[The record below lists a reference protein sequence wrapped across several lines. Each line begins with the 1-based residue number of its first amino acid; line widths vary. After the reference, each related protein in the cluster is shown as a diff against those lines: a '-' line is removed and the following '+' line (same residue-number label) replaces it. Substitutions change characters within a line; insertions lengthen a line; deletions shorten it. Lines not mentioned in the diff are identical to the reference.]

1 MCGSTAPDSSRLVSP
16 TSAPRS
22 PRRFAAVGLVGVV
35 LMTGIAGCGAKGDPP
50 EIVNARKLLQL
61 NKPKTALEALSKST
75 TAQGYWLKA
84 ICLERMEQLDDA
96 RGQIDKALELDPSN
110 SEYRGFLLRLKLY
123 KADMKAVDEILTL
136 REENRASAALALFSF
151 YAHVARSVHLN
162 VTGHEADARV
172 EGGRAMQ
179 ALNSAITLGAEIPE
193 FQREIL
199 SLAIK
204 SQMIDNA
211 DLVSGKLLQAAPDD
225 PGINQDRLTILTALN
240 QFDAAL
246 SVAEHLYNLKKR
258 NEETA
263 SLFASVLERSSA
275 TTDHDRMFDVLIADH
290 PKQYG
295 LVVKR
300 AIYLARSRRFKEG
313 LKDLETAL
321 EAQTEPEGRRLFID
335 SVMTIALE
343 SGEVEIAEERLGKY
357 RKEIKDPLVV
367 AYFEG
372 RVRYLQKDYVGALQR
387 LGRVLEGQKDAVGTQ
402 RHLAME
408 AMQWTQ
414 RIMADKEASAAL
426 DAAAREIR
434 VRAGLESPDEPAI
447 AEVPEPMVSRKPD

>member
-1 MCGSTAPDSSRLVSP
+1 MSGSILST
-16 TSAPRS
+16 TFRS
-22 PRRFAAVGLVGVV
+22 PSLLRAGIPARRLSAAAVIGCLLLAGLS
-35 LMTGIAGCGAKGDPP
+35 GCGAKGDPP
-50 EIVNARKLLQL
+50 EIVKARKLLQL
-61 NKPKTALEALSKST
+61 NKPKNALESLSKT
-75 TAQGYWLKA
+75 TTPQGYWLKA

-151 YAHVARSVHLN
+151 YAHVARSVHLKMTN
-162 VTGHEADARV
+162 HEADSRV

-211 DLVSGKLLQAAPDD
+211 DLVSGKLLEAAPDD
-225 PGINQDRLTILTALN
+225 PGINQDRLTILTAMN
-240 QFDAAL
+240 QYDLAL
-246 SVAEHLYNLKKR
+246 QVAEHLYNLKSR
-258 NEETA
+258 NEEMA
-263 SLFASVLERSSA
+263 SQFASVLERSSA
-275 TTDHDRMFDVLIADH
+275 TPDHDRMFEVLITDH
-290 PKQYG
+290 PRQYG

-300 AIYLARSRRFKEG
+300 AVYLTRSRRFQEG
-313 LKDLETAL
+313 LKDLDTAL
-321 EAQTEPEGRRLFID
+321 AAQTDADGRRLFID
-335 SVMTIALE
+335 SIMTIALE
-343 SGEVEIAEERLGKY
+343 SGEVEICEERLAKY
-357 RKEIKDPLVV
+357 RKEIKDPLVI

-372 RVRYLQKDYVGALQR
+372 RIRYLQKDYVGALRR
-387 LGRVLEGQKDAVGTQ
+387 LSQVLEGQKGAVGTD

-408 AMQWTQ
+408 AMQWSR
-414 RIMADKEASAAL
+414 RIMADREAAEAL

-434 VRAGLESPDEPAI
+434 VRAGLETADEPAM
-447 AEVPEPMVSRKPD
+447 AEVPEPRVSRKPE

>member
-1 MCGSTAPDSSRLVSP
+1 VAVVGCLVL
-16 TSAPRS
+16 A
-22 PRRFAAVGLVGVV
+22 GLS
-35 LMTGIAGCGAKGDPP
+35 GCGAKGDPP
-50 EIVNARKLLQL
+50 EIVKARKHLQL
-61 NKPKTALEALSKST
+61 NESKNALESLSRTT

-96 RGQIDKALELDPSN
+96 RGQIEKALEIDPSN

-151 YAHVARSVHLN
+151 YAHVARSVHLKMTN
-162 VTGHEADARV
+162 HEADSRV

-211 DLVSGKLLQAAPDD
+211 DLVSGKLVEAAPDD
-225 PGINQDRLTILTALN
+225 PGINQDRLTILTAMHQYDL
-240 QFDAAL
+240 AL
-246 SVAEHLYNLKKR
+246 PVAEHLYNLKSR
-258 NEETA
+258 SEEMA
-263 SLFASVLERSSA
+263 SQFASVLERSSA
-275 TTDHDRMFDVLIADH
+275 TTDHDRMFEVLIADH

-300 AIYLARSRRFKEG
+300 AVYLTRSRRFKEG
-313 LKDLETAL
+313 LKDLDTAL
-321 EAQTEPEGRRLFID
+321 AAQTDADGRRLFID
-335 SVMTIALE
+335 SIMTIALE
-343 SGEVEIAEERLGKY
+343 SGEVEICEERLEKY
-357 RKEIKDPLVV
+357 RKEIKDPLVI

-372 RVRYLQKDYVGALQR
+372 RIRYLQKDYVGALRR
-387 LGRVLEGQKDAVGTQ
+387 LSQVLEGQKGAVGTN

-408 AMQWTQ
+408 AMQWSR
-414 RIMADKEASAAL
+414 RIMADREAAEAL

-434 VRAGLESPDEPAI
+434 VRAGLETADEPAM
-447 AEVPEPMVSRKPD
+447 AEVPEPRVSRKPE

>member
-1 MCGSTAPDSSRLVSP
+1 MCGSIHSSPSRSGL
-16 TSAPRS
+16 SAFAGRS
-22 PRRFAAVGLVGVV
+22 TLRPVAVALTGFLLITGV
-35 LMTGIAGCGAKGDPP
+35 AGCGAKGDPP
-50 EIVNARKLLQL
+50 EIVQARKLLQL
-61 NKPKTALEALSKST
+61 NKPKTALESLSKTT

-96 RGQIDKALELDPSN
+96 RGQIEKALELDPSN

-151 YAHVARSVHLN
+151 YAHVARSVHLK
-162 VTGHEADARV
+162 VTNHESDSRV

-211 DLVSGKLLQAAPDD
+211 DLVSGKLLEAAPDD
-225 PGINQDRLTILTALN
+225 PGINHDRLTILTALN

-246 SVAEHLYNLKKR
+246 PVAEHLYNLKKR

-263 SLFASVLERSSA
+263 SLFASVLERSTA
-275 TTDHDRMFDVLIADH
+275 TPDHDRMFDVLIADH

-313 LKDLETAL
+313 LKDLDAAL
-321 EAQTEPEGRRLFID
+321 AAQTDPDGRRLFID
-335 SVMTIALE
+335 SIMTIALE
-343 SGEVEIAEERLGKY
+343 SGEVEICEERLAEY
-357 RKEIKDPLVV
+357 RKEIKDPLVI

-372 RVRYLQKDYVGALQR
+372 RIRYLQKDYVGALQR
-387 LGRVLEGQKDAVGTQ
+387 LGQVIEGQKDAVGTQ
-402 RHLAME
+402 RHLALE
-408 AMQWTQ
+408 AMQWTR
-414 RIMADKEASAAL
+414 RIMADREASAVL

-434 VRAGLESPDEPAI
+434 VRAGLESADEPAV
-447 AEVPEPMVSRKPD
+447 AEVPEAKVSRKPD